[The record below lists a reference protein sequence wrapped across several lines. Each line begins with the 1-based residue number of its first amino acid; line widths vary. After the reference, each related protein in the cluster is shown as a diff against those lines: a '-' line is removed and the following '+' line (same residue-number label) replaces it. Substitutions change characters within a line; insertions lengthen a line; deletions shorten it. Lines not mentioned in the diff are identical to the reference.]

1 MIYSNNIKDT
11 RAKFN
16 FALNNMKKYRKK
28 IISPDEIDEMI
39 DEQVDDACRLKHL
52 EPVLTCSGK
61 MYRQQGHKGMAHGM
75 KFDSYWEFAY
85 YLYQTEKEGKIVER
99 NTSESIE
106 YINDTGKIS
115 KFYPDFI
122 VAGQYVEVK
131 GWLRPKDRCK
141 MDQCW
146 QVQFVFGDD
155 IKPMIAW
162 LNQHHKNWRD
172 EYIQT
177 L

>member
-1 MIYSNNIKDT
+1 
-11 RAKFN
+11 
-16 FALNNMKKYRKK
+16 MKKYRKK

-52 EPVLTCSGK
+52 EPVLIASGK
-61 MYRQQGHKGMAHGM
+61 MYHQQGHKGMAHGM

-106 YINDTGKIS
+106 YIDDTGKVA

-122 VAGQYVEVK
+122 VSGQ
-131 GWLRPKDRCK
+131 
-141 MDQCW
+141 
-146 QVQFVFGDD
+146 
-155 IKPMIAW
+155 
-162 LNQHHKNWRD
+162 
-172 EYIQT
+172 
-177 L
+177 

>member
-1 MIYSNNIKDT
+1 
-11 RAKFN
+11 
-16 FALNNMKKYRKK
+16 
-28 IISPDEIDEMI
+28 
-39 DEQVDDACRLKHL
+39 
-52 EPVLTCSGK
+52 
-61 MYRQQGHKGMAHGM
+61 M

-106 YINDTGKIS
+106 YIDDSGKIA
-115 KFYPDFI
+115 KFYPDFV

-146 QVQFVFGDD
+146 QVQFVFGDE

-162 LNQHHKNWRD
+162 LNQNHRNWRD

>member
-1 MIYSNNIKDT
+1 MGIC
-11 RAKFN
+11 F
-16 FALNNMKKYRKK
+16 F
-28 IISPDEIDEMI
+28 
-39 DEQVDDACRLKHL
+39 
-52 EPVLTCSGK
+52 
-61 MYRQQGHKGMAHGM
+61 
-75 KFDSYWEFAY
+75 F
-85 YLYQTEKEGKIVER
+85 LYMTEKEGKIVER

-106 YINDTGKIS
+106 YIDDTGKVA

-122 VAGQYVEVK
+122 VSGQYVEVK

-146 QVQFVFGDD
+146 QVQFVFGAE